1 MVEIKECSREFSEV
15 EQYLMTIAPSIITM
29 KDVNDNEKI
38 SVDGFL
44 FFEDVKEN
52 TGESVELL
60 SIITPEKTVYTCQS
74 SPFKRSF
81 NDIASIMNGK
91 PFTIVKTSGKTKAG
105 RDFINCELDIESLK

>member
-15 EQYLMTIAPSIITM
+15 EQYLMTVAPSIITM
-29 KDVNDNEKI
+29 KNVDDNEKI
-38 SVDGFL
+38 IVDGFL

-52 TGESVELL
+52 TGEIVELL

-74 SPFKRSF
+74 STFKRSLI
-81 NDIASIMNGK
+81 NIASIMNGK

-105 RDFINCELDIESLK
+105 RDFINCELDVESLK